1 MGTTSDCCH
10 LKCIY
15 MLTLLPKGVQRQ
27 RRCTLGCKYLCK
39 FSEKFDTALM
49 VFSGAGGKGLMKKI

>member
-1 MGTTSDCCH
+1 
-10 LKCIY
+10 

-39 FSEKFDTALM
+39 FSEKFETAQM
-49 VFSGAGGKGLMKKI
+49 GYSGAWEKLIHEKPEVKNLAALSL